1 MPRENHVSKRMRHK
15 WSGCSALVLM
25 VAMSIGATSAQEAGT
40 VFLDGRSMRV
50 QVVAP
55 NQPADGPVVVF
66 ESGAGTG
73 LATWSTVLPEVGR
86 FARAVA
92 YDRAGIGLSET
103 DGQLPTPRHVAKK
116 LHRLL
121 AELHLPPPYVLVGH
135 SWGGPLI
142 RMFAALFPQDVAG
155 MVYVDP
161 THLRTR
167 EQEVEYLLASG
178 YTRDGALQNIKRHRE
193 RLARY
198 ISSRTGPYRAEME
211 VIQRNEESF
220 FAEFRSLPAVREIP
234 VAVLVSGRFDPAMW
248 MERPCEPKACH
259 AHWLRYRT
267 EWLEAL
273 APKPGRET
281 VTIVAH
287 SGHEIQREAP
297 AVVVA
302 SIRRVLSA
310 STQK

>member
-1 MPRENHVSKRMRHK
+1 
-15 WSGCSALVLM
+15 
-25 VAMSIGATSAQEAGT
+25 
-40 VFLDGRSMRV
+40 
-50 QVVAP
+50 
-55 NQPADGPVVVF
+55 
-66 ESGAGTG
+66 
-73 LATWSTVLPEVGR
+73 
-86 FARAVA
+86 
-92 YDRAGIGLSET
+92 
-103 DGQLPTPRHVAKK
+103 VAKK

-161 THLRTR
+161 TDLRTR
-167 EQEVEYLLASG
+167 EQDVEYLLASG
-178 YTRDGALQNIKRHRE
+178 YTRDGALQDIKRHRE

-198 ISSRTGPYRAEME
+198 ISSRTGAYRAEME

-220 FAEFRSLPAVREIP
+220 FAEFRSLPAVPEIP
-234 VAVLVSGRFDPAMW
+234 VSVLVSGRFDPAMW
-248 MERPCEPKACH
+248 MKRPCEPKACH
-259 AHWLRYRT
+259 DHWLRYRT

-273 APKPGRET
+273 APKAGREK